1 LKEAPLSKKGSF
13 VDKIRAIIADDHA
26 VLRLGVRKILEGSGE
41 VEVVGEAKN
50 GVEALQLL
58 NEVEAD
64 VLILDIEMPV
74 MGGIDV
80 IRVLFNTHTPIRT
93 LILSAY
99 DDLEYIT
106 QVFKHGA
113 NGYLLK
119 DDVPSQLLR
128 AIRGVFNGEKRWMS
142 KQIAAKMAARV

>member
-1 LKEAPLSKKGSF
+1 M
-13 VDKIRAIIADDHA
+13 DKIRAIIADDHA

-50 GVEALQLL
+50 GAEALQLV

-64 VLILDIEMPV
+64 ILILDIEMPV

-80 IRVLFNTHTPIRT
+80 IRVLFSTHTPIHI

-106 QVFKHGA
+106 QAFKHGA
-113 NGYLLK
+113 TGYLLK
-119 DDVPSQLLR
+119 DDVPAQLLR
-128 AIRGVFNGEKRWMS
+128 AIRGVVNGEKRWMS
-142 KQIAAKMAARV
+142 KQIAAKMATRV